1 MVSFKEAH
9 FPQDIILTGV
19 RWYVAYPLSYR
30 QVEELLEERGVSVD
44 HATIQRWVV
53 KYSPPLEEAFHQ
65 RKRPAR
71 RSWRMDETYI
81 KVKGHWRYLYRAVD
95 KTGQTIDFLLT
106 EQRDEW
112 AAREAVERDLIQQAL
127 ARHHA
132 AELRQFIPQEHAAV
146 PQRHFAQDVPT
157 A

>member
-1 MVSFKEAH
+1 
-9 FPQDIILTGV
+9 
-19 RWYVAYPLSYR
+19 
-30 QVEELLEERGVSVD
+30 
-44 HATIQRWVV
+44 
-53 KYSPPLEEAFHQ
+53 
-65 RKRPAR
+65 
-71 RSWRMDETYI
+71 
-81 KVKGHWRYLYRAVD
+81 VKGQWRYLYRAVD

-127 ARHHA
+127 SRHHA
-132 AELRQFIPQEHAAV
+132 AELGQFIPQEHAAV

>member
-19 RWYVAYPLSYR
+19 RWYAAYPLSYR

-44 HATIQRWVV
+44 HATIQCWVV
-53 KYSPPLEEAFHQ
+53 KYSPPMEEAFHH

-81 KVKGHWRYLYRAVD
+81 KVNGQWRYFYR
-95 KTGQTIDFLLT
+95 
-106 EQRDEW
+106 
-112 AAREAVERDLIQQAL
+112 
-127 ARHHA
+127 
-132 AELRQFIPQEHAAV
+132 
-146 PQRHFAQDVPT
+146 
-157 A
+157 